1 MYSLN
6 TADRLKLSTMFK
18 VKTFKFENFV
28 LFTFS
33 ELSYT
38 NLFLYYI
45 KMGSMTLSIMALK
58 LMTFIVSDPQMKHR
72 FEFNQVY
79 SMMIK
84 TSNLPS
90 IYVKSEQVNGEGNK
104 ARRAERETEQWIK
117 RGRE

>member
-1 MYSLN
+1 MYILN

-18 VKTFKFENFV
+18 VKTFKFKNSD

-45 KMGSMTLSIMALK
+45 KMGSVTLSIMALK
-58 LMTFIVSDPQMKHR
+58 IITFIVSEPQMKHP

-84 TSNLPS
+84 HQ
-90 IYVKSEQVNGEGNK
+90 I
-104 ARRAERETEQWIK
+104 
-117 RGRE
+117 